1 MPEYMNGSQAAIAQ
15 LVAEGVTHVLSIPGE
30 HNIALCDAIL
40 DAPQLTYLTGRHEQ
54 GLTLIANGYSR
65 ASHRIAVPL
74 IISGPGVTN
83 ALTALGDAYQD
94 SVPMVAIAA
103 QADRQQIGKGSFHGL
118 KDQSAAIAA
127 VTKWS
132 KRVESP
138 EEIPDA
144 IRTAFVEAYAG
155 RPGPTVVEIPLD
167 VQSQSGYV
175 EIYPSERLKP
185 TGAEPEA
192 VRNAA
197 KLLAAAKSPV
207 VYAGRGVAV
216 SGAAEE
222 LRQLI
227 EWLNAPCFH
236 TALGKGLLPAEHPL
250 NVSWGS
256 GRSDFLNKLV
266 AESDAVLVVGSSLDY
281 ADAGRFK
288 LSFPKTLIQ
297 IDTCSDMFDRT
308 YPLEIGLLG
317 DAKLVLKQLLVELK
331 KILPQPRSG
340 SPLVKGGQG
349 GSLSA
354 PTIQDAQGTGR
365 VTMAAHKA
373 QKLETFNSTSA
384 YQYMQAIGKAV
395 TDETMIFGDPAR
407 CNGWGVAFLDR
418 NLPNTYHC
426 SRNFCALGHAISA
439 AMGAKLAQPER
450 QVLAM
455 IGDGGL
461 LFANGD
467 LATAVQYGINIVTI
481 IFNDNCYGS
490 IRRAQ
495 RERFGRTIGIELK
508 NPDFCALA
516 ESFGIKAFRVNQPE
530 ELTEALARCWKIQE
544 PSIIEVAMAPNDPGF
559 EI

>member
-15 LVAEGVTHVLSIPGE
+15 LVAEGVTHVLSIPGD

-54 GLTLIANGYSR
+54 SLTFIPNGYSR

-83 ALTALGDAYQD
+83 SLTALGDAYQD

-103 QADRQQIGKGSFHGL
+103 LASRDQIGKGSFHGL

-132 KRVESP
+132 TRVESTS
-138 EEIPDA
+138 EIPEA
-144 IRTAFVEAYAG
+144 IRTAFVQAYAG

-167 VQSQSGYV
+167 IQSQSGYV

-185 TGAEPEA
+185 TKADVAA
-192 VRNAA
+192 VQTAA
-197 KLLAAAKSPV
+197 KLLAAAKSPM
-207 VYAGRGVAV
+207 VYAGRGVAI

-236 TALGKGLLPAEHPL
+236 TALGKGLLPANHPL

-256 GRSDFLNKLV
+256 GRSDFLSKLV

-297 IDTCSDMFDRT
+297 IDTCVEMLDRT

-317 DAKLVLKQLLVELK
+317 DAKLMLEQLLAEVK
-331 KILPQPRSG
+331 QILPTRR
-340 SPLVKGGQG
+340 
-349 GSLSA
+349 SLSA
-354 PTIQDAQGTGR
+354 STIPDAQGTGQI
-365 VTMAAHKA
+365 TMAEHKA
-373 QKLETFNSTSA
+373 QKLETFRSTSA
-384 YQYMQAIGKAV
+384 YQYMQAISDAI

-426 SRNFCALGHAISA
+426 SRNFCALGYAVSA
-439 AMGAKLAQPER
+439 AMGAKLAEPDR

-495 RERFGRTIGIELK
+495 RQNFGRTIGVDLQ
-508 NPDFCALA
+508 NPDFCMLA
-516 ESFGIKAFRVNQPE
+516 ESFGIKAVRVNQPE
-530 ELTEALARCWKIQE
+530 QLTAALTQAWQLDE
-544 PSIIEVAMAPNDPGF
+544 PFIIEIAMASNDPGW

>member
-1 MPEYMNGSQAAIAQ
+1 MNGSQAAIAQ

-65 ASHRIAVPL
+65 ASHRMAVPL

-103 QADRQQIGKGSFHGL
+103 QAARDQIGKGSFHGL

-132 KRVESP
+132 NRVESP

-144 IRTAFVEAYAG
+144 IRTAFVQAYQG

-167 VQSQSGYV
+167 VQSQEGYV
-175 EIYPSERLKP
+175 DIYPSQRLKP
-185 TGAEPEA
+185 NKANEEA
-192 VRNAA
+192 VRTAA
-197 KLLAAAKSPV
+197 KLLAAAKAPM
-207 VYAGRGVAV
+207 VYAGRGAII

-236 TALGKGLLPAEHPL
+236 TALGKGLLAAEHPL

-297 IDTCSDMFDRT
+297 IDTCSDILGRT

-317 DAKLVLKQLLVELK
+317 DAKLVLEQLLAQVK
-331 KILPQPRSG
+331 QILPKPRS
-340 SPLVKGGQG
+340 LT
-349 GSLSA
+349 A
-354 PTIQDAQGTGR
+354 PTIQDPKGSDR
-365 VTMAAHKA
+365 MTMAEHKA
-373 QKLETFNSTSA
+373 QKLETFSSTSA
-384 YQYMQAIGKAV
+384 YRYMQAIGQAV
-395 TDETMIFGDPAR
+395 TDETLIFGDPAR

-426 SRNFCALGHAISA
+426 SRNFCTLGYAISA
-439 AMGAKLAQPER
+439 AM
-450 QVLAM
+450 
-455 IGDGGL
+455 
-461 LFANGD
+461 
-467 LATAVQYGINIVTI
+467 
-481 IFNDNCYGS
+481 
-490 IRRAQ
+490 
-495 RERFGRTIGIELK
+495 
-508 NPDFCALA
+508 
-516 ESFGIKAFRVNQPE
+516 
-530 ELTEALARCWKIQE
+530 
-544 PSIIEVAMAPNDPGF
+544 
-559 EI
+559 